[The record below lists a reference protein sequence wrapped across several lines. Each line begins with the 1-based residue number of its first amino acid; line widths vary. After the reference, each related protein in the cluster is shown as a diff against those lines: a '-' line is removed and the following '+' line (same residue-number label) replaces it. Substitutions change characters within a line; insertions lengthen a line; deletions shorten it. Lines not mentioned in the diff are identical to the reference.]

1 VHPPT
6 GKPALIGSAIVLAGF
21 YLLYQFLFF
30 SFSSGTPGMLYA
42 RIALCTF
49 DDDNPTRE
57 AMRKRIFAVVLAAM
71 PLGLGFLYAI
81 FDEDHLGWH
90 DRMTRM
96 YQRSYK

>member
-1 VHPPT
+1 M
-6 GKPALIGSAIVLAGF
+6 LLASI
-21 YLLYQFLFF
+21 YLLYQFL
-30 SFSSGTPGMLYA
+30 SFSLSTGTPGMMYA

-49 DDDNPTRE
+49 EDENPTPK
-57 AMRKRIFAVVLAAM
+57 AMRKRLFALVLAAM
-71 PLGLGFLYAI
+71 PLGLGFLYAL